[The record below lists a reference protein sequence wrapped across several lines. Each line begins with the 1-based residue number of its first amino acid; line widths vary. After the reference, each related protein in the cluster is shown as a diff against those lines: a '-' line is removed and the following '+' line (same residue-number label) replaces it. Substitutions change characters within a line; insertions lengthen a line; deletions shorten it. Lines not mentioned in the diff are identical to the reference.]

1 MKKIITA
8 LTATAALA
16 TYGLADQAE
25 ASSYKV
31 QSGDTLWKIANQN
44 SVSVSQLKSWNNLS
58 SDLIFINQNL
68 KTSGSSSDSTSSSNS
83 SSSNSSQSSSS
94 SSNTSSSNTS
104 GSYTVKAGDT
114 LSSIARANGM
124 NYRTL
129 MSINNIS
136 SHIIHPGQKL
146 SLGGNAT
153 SSSNNSSS
161 NSSDKSESK
170 TETESNT
177 GNTSNNSSST
187 STGSYSVKAGDT
199 LSSIA
204 RAHGTTYTN
213 IMSLNNLSS
222 TIIYPGQSLKVS
234 GNANTSTN
242 TPNTSNSSNE
252 SNEAS
257 NSSNANASETKET
270 VEQSV
275 SAPAPTNV
283 SYGKNYYTW
292 GECTWYAF
300 ERRQQLGKPAGNGW
314 GNAYNWNTAAKS
326 EGYKVNN
333 SPSVGAIMQADAWT
347 NFAWGMGH
355 VAVVER
361 INADGSI
368 LVSEMNFGSGQGVK
382 AFRTISA
389 SQVSGHNFIH

>member
-1 MKKIITA
+1 M
-8 LTATAALA
+8 
-16 TYGLADQAE
+16 
-25 ASSYKV
+25 
-31 QSGDTLWKIANQN
+31 
-44 SVSVSQLKSWNNLS
+44 
-58 SDLIFINQNL
+58 IFINQNL
-68 KTSGSSSDSTSSSNS
+68 KTSGSSSSSNSNSNSSSTSQSSNSTSSSSSNS
-83 SSSNSSQSSSS
+83 SSSS
-94 SSNTSSSNTS
+94 TGGT
-104 GSYTVKAGDT
+104 YTVKAGDT

-146 SLGGNAT
+146 SLSGNAS
-153 SSSNNSSS
+153 SSSNESSS
-161 NSSDKSESK
+161 SASDKSESK
-170 TETESNT
+170 TETTN
-177 GNTSNNSSST
+177 NTSSTSNSSSST
-187 STGSYSVKAGDT
+187 STGTYSVKAGDT

-204 RAHGTTYTN
+204 RANGTTYRN
-213 IMSLNNLSS
+213 IMDLNNLSS

-234 GNANTSTN
+234 GTASTSTN
-242 TPNTSNSSNE
+242 TSTSSSNASASSNNSSSSDASSSSSNASE
-252 SNEAS
+252 SNETAAQ
-257 NSSNANASETKET
+257 N
-270 VEQSV
+270 V

-300 ERRQQLGKPAGNGW
+300 ERRQQLGKPVGNGW
-314 GNAYNWNTAAKS
+314 GNAYNWNTGAKS
-326 EGYKVNN
+326 AGYKVNN

-355 VAVVER
+355 VAIVER
-361 INADGSI
+361 INSDGSI

>member
-8 LTATAALA
+8 LTATAALT

-68 KTSGSSSDSTSSSNS
+68 KTSGSSSSSSDS
-83 SSSNSSQSSSS
+83 SSSKSSSSSQSSSS
-94 SSNTSSSNTS
+94 SSSSSSAS
-104 GSYTVKAGDT
+104 GTYTVKSGDT
-114 LSSIARANGM
+114 LSKIARANGM

-129 MSINNIS
+129 MNINNIS

-146 SLGGNAT
+146 SLGGNAS
-153 SSSNNSSS
+153 SSSND
-161 NSSDKSESK
+161 SDSKTSEKSESK
-170 TETESNT
+170 NEVKE
-177 GNTSNNSSST
+177 TSNNSSSASSSSSNT
-187 STGSYSVKAGDT
+187 SSSTYSVKAGDT
-199 LSSIA
+199 LSKIA
-204 RAHGTTYTN
+204 RAHGTTYRN
-213 IMSLNNLSS
+213 IMNLNNMSS
-222 TIIYPGQSLKVS
+222 TVIHPGQSLKVS
-234 GNANTSTN
+234 GTASTSSSSSSSSN
-242 TPNTSNSSNE
+242 DSSSNSS
-252 SNEAS
+252 
-257 NSSNANASETKET
+257 ASESKET
-270 VEQSV
+270 VTQNV

-292 GECTWYAF
+292 GECTWYVF
-300 ERRQQLGKPAGNGW
+300 ERRQQLGKPVGNGW
-314 GNAYNWNTAAKS
+314 GNAYNWDTGAKS
-326 EGYKVNN
+326 DGYKVNN

-361 INADGSI
+361 INSDGSI

>member
-8 LTATAALA
+8 LTATAALT

-58 SDLIFINQNL
+58 SDLIYINQNL
-68 KTSGSSSDSTSSSNS
+68 KTSGSSSSSSDS
-83 SSSNSSQSSSS
+83 SSSKSSSSSQSSSS
-94 SSNTSSSNTS
+94 SSSASSSAGGT
-104 GSYTVKAGDT
+104 YTVKSGDT
-114 LSSIARANGM
+114 LSKIARANGM

-146 SLGGNAT
+146 SLGGNASS
-153 SSSNNSSS
+153 SSSNASEKSESKKETSETSNDSSSSS
-161 NSSDKSESK
+161 NSS
-170 TETESNT
+170 SN
-177 GNTSNNSSST
+177 T
-187 STGSYSVKAGDT
+187 STGTYSVKAGDT
-199 LSSIA
+199 LSKIA
-204 RAHGTTYTN
+204 RAHGTTYRN
-213 IMSLNNLSS
+213 IMNLNNLSS
-222 TIIYPGQSLKVS
+222 TVIHPGQKLKVS
-234 GNANTSTN
+234 GTASTSSSSSNASS
-242 TPNTSNSSNE
+242 SNSS
-252 SNEAS
+252 
-257 NSSNANASETKET
+257 ASESKET
-270 VEQSV
+270 VTQNV

-292 GECTWYAF
+292 GECTWYVF
-300 ERRQQLGKPAGNGW
+300 ERRQQLGKPVGNGW
-314 GNAYNWNTAAKS
+314 GNAYSWDTGAKS
-326 EGYKVNN
+326 DGYKVNN
-333 SPSVGAIMQADAWT
+333 SPSVGAIMQANAWT
-347 NFAWGMGH
+347 NYAWGMGH

-361 INADGSI
+361 INSNGSI

-389 SQVSGHNFIH
+389 SQVSSHNFIH